1 MSNANWKRIGEAIK
15 NEARLGLGNM
25 LTKARKSLHEVEK
38 VVLRYPISLAR
49 MPEEREKL
57 VALYITTTADKLESE
72 IDKLSYFERKFLA
85 EKFPRNEEVE
95 KARLEPNELGA
106 DRRLEVA
113 NRLNLVRQYQQRRDE
128 FLDTP
133 LTREAL
139 SRLSARSEKFF
150 RPLNN
155 ELWRKQAEKDNLF
168 VNSNSKSSPVV
179 DSARVQP
186 HEIHSDLVRQF
197 TSRSEDKL
205 SAEIQCSLDEV
216 LKTYQIGQSAE
227 TTRQA
232 LGKALKNVQNGGPAF
247 ETDFTVSGKT
257 ESCTAEEADA
267 KFGKFNYASSADNFR
282 AELNELESRHNISQ
296 EDRAF
301 IDEALS
307 EIDRQSHLW
316 SQNTG
321 NTLFDFDRINKVLG
335 LVGFMVVPFESPTT
349 RLESARMEAV
359 NARRAIQEDA
369 EKVKQEFVNGAEN
382 NPTFGG

>member
-1 MSNANWKRIGEAIK
+1 MANTNWKNIGEAIK
-15 NEARLGLGNM
+15 NEARLGLGSL
-25 LTKARKSLHEVEK
+25 LTKTRQSLYEVEK

-49 MPEEREKL
+49 MPEEQAKL
-57 VALYITTTADKLESE
+57 IGLYFATTADKLESE

-139 SRLSARSEKFF
+139 SRLSARSERFF
-150 RPLNN
+150 KPLNN
-155 ELWRKQAEKDNLF
+155 ELWRKQAEKDHLF
-168 VNSNSKSSPVV
+168 VNSKL
-179 DSARVQP
+179 SAALDQGRVQP
-186 HEIHSDLVRQF
+186 HEVHSDLVRQF

-205 SAEIQCSLDEV
+205 SAEIQRSLDEV

-232 LGKALKNVQNGGPAF
+232 LGGALKNVQNGGPAF
-247 ETDFTVSGKT
+247 ETDFTISGKRET
-257 ESCTAEEADA
+257 YTAEEADA
-267 KFGKFNYASSADNFR
+267 KFGKLNHTSAADNFR
-282 AELNELESRHNISQ
+282 AELKELESSRHNISQ

-321 NTLFDFDRINKVLG
+321 DTLFDFDRINKVLG
-335 LVGFMVVPFESPTT
+335 LVGFMVVPCESPTT
-349 RLESARMEAV
+349 RLESARTDAV
-359 NARRAIQEDA
+359 NARRAIQEYA
-369 EKVKQEFVNGAEN
+369 EEVKQEFVNGAEN

>member
-1 MSNANWKRIGEAIK
+1 MANTNWKNIGEAIK
-15 NEARLGLGNM
+15 NEARLGLGNL
-25 LTKARKSLHEVEK
+25 LTKTRKSLHEVEK

-49 MPEEREKL
+49 TPEEREKL
-57 VALYITTTADKLESE
+57 VALYITTTADRLESE

-95 KARLEPNELGA
+95 KARLEPSELGA
-106 DRRLEVA
+106 DRRLEA
-113 NRLNLVRQYQQRRDE
+113 AKRLNLVRPYQQKRDE

-155 ELWRKQAEKDNLF
+155 ELWRKQAEKDQLLM
-168 VNSNSKSSPVV
+168 NSKL
-179 DSARVQP
+179 SAALDPGRVQP
-186 HEIHSDLVRQF
+186 HEVHSDLVRQV
-197 TSRSEDKL
+197 TDSSYPVRIPSKSEG
-205 SAEIQCSLDEV
+205 V
-216 LKTYQIGQSAE
+216 
-227 TTRQA
+227 
-232 LGKALKNVQNGGPAF
+232 F
-247 ETDFTVSGKT
+247 ETDFTVSGNT
-257 ESCTAEEADA
+257 ESYTAEEADA
-267 KFGKFNYASSADNFR
+267 KFGKLNHASAADNFR